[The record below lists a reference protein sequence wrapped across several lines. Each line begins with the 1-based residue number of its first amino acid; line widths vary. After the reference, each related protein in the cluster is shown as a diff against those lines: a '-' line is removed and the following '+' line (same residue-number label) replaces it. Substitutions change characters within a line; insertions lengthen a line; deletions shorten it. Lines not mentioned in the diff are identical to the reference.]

1 MSEMDIVTIMQH
13 MVENI
18 TLLIANTMAVTAVKQ
33 QIQTMEIPMAMIA
46 VIRSQAQMMIQLQP
60 NYHRRHHYHPQ
71 QQQQLDSHGRRVQL
85 MIQHQIMESVKYKI
99 QAGLV
104 MVFVI
109 RWVNIILQIA
119 DMMAVIAVLIRI
131 LLSASIQA

>member
-1 MSEMDIVTIMQH
+1 
-13 MVENI
+13 
-18 TLLIANTMAVTAVKQ
+18 
-33 QIQTMEIPMAMIA
+33 
-46 VIRSQAQMMIQLQP
+46 MMIQLQP

-71 QQQQLDSHGRRVQL
+71 RQQLDSHGRRVQL
-85 MIQHQIMESVKYKI
+85 MIQHQIMESVKYRI

-109 RWVNIILQIA
+109 RWVNITLQIA

-131 LLSASIQA
+131 LLYASIQTW